1 VRRPGHNLFKHEQ
14 QSIIWRNQ
22 LMRRALNI
30 CGIVCTIFLSTQLLA
45 VPASAQSDKFAGR
58 WEGKIQSPQGE
69 RETNLVISKEGA
81 TYTGKMPGFRPGN
94 DIQLKDFKIDGDKF
108 TAKADVETPQAT
120 ITINYTFTVTGE
132 TMKGEGAL
140 DFGGQAMTFGLE
152 LKRVSA
158 NAAAAAAPAQAQ
170 AQQPQGQG
178 QGQGQGPQRQRM
190 DVPQPQQKQSIDY
203 FIGQW
208 SYKYVGRESALWP
221 APRECVVTFSKRAD
235 GKSAEGVSECK
246 HEGGAFKDNLVI
258 VFDEASKSLSINEK
272 LGSGVGIASKGNW
285 SSPISIRFTVDPIT
299 AKGQKLQ
306 LRRTISIVAAH
317 SFTIAEE
324 LSEDGGPFVRLGSAV
339 FSKVGAK

>member
-1 VRRPGHNLFKHEQ
+1 
-14 QSIIWRNQ
+14 
-22 LMRRALNI
+22 MRRALTI
-30 CGIVCTIFLSTQLLA
+30 YGVACTIILSVQLLA
-45 VPASAQSDKFAGR
+45 VVVYAQSDKLAGR
-58 WEGKIQSPQGE
+58 WEGKIQSLQGE
-69 RETNLVISKEGA
+69 RETSLVIQKEGD
-81 TYTGKMPGFRPGN
+81 TYTGKMPGMQGVE
-94 DIQLKDFKIDGDKF
+94 IQLKDFKVDGDKV
-108 TAKADVETPQAT
+108 TAKADVQAPQGS
-120 ITINYTFTVTGE
+120 ITINYTFTLAGE
-132 TMKGEGAL
+132 TLKGQGAL
-140 DFGGQAMTFGLE
+140 DFGGQSITFDLD

-158 NAAAAAAPAQAQ
+158 GAGAAATAAPAPAQ

-178 QGQGQGPQRQRM
+178 QGAQRQRM

-208 SYKYVGRESALWP
+208 SYKYVGRDSALWP
-221 APRECVVTFSKRAD
+221 APRECVVTFSKRSD
-235 GKSAEGVSECK
+235 GKSADGVSECK
-246 HEGGAFKDNLVI
+246 HEGGAFKDNLAL

-272 LGSGVGIASKGNW
+272 LASGVGIASKGDW